1 MALRTVDG
9 AVSAAQGKGRE
20 IVVKFCRL
28 PRIVVV
34 ANLAI
39 FGKIARNVIW
49 IGWALKVGLM
59 TGEAIGRSAGETIV
73 HVALTAIDC
82 CVYAEQGKARFI
94 VIIRRRPPNICV
106 VANLAIFGK
115 ITGNVIR
122 IGRALKIVLMAG
134 KTIFRRAG
142 KTAINVAFRTFGS
155 RMGAHQRKTGSAVIE
170 ALAAKSC
177 DLPAG
182 NRAVMALLAAH

>member
-1 MALRTVDG
+1 MIGVGDALKIRLMAREAIFRRAGVAAIHMALRTVDG
-9 AVSAAQGKGRE
+9 AVSATQGKGRE

-39 FGKIARNVIW
+39 FGKIARHVIR

-59 TGEAIGRSAGETIV
+59 AREAIRRGAGETIV
-73 HVALTAIDC
+73 RVALTAIDC
-82 CVYAEQGKARFI
+82 CVRAEQGEARFI
-94 VIIRRRPPNICV
+94 VIIRRRSPDIIV

-115 ITGNVIR
+115 ITGDVIR
-122 IGRALKIVLMAG
+122 VGGALKIVLMTG

-142 KTAINVAFRTFGS
+142 KAAIDVAFRAFGS
-155 RMGAHQRKTGSAVIE
+155 RMGA
-170 ALAAKSC
+170 
-177 DLPAG
+177 
-182 NRAVMALLAAH
+182 N